1 VNHITE
7 ALTYLGQHWFA
18 IGLSIAFVALV
29 ALLIV
34 LVDLEMAQ
42 YKEERRIMAM
52 RKARRW

>member
-1 VNHITE
+1 MNHITE
-7 ALTYLGQHWFA
+7 AWAYLGQHRFA
-18 IGLSIAFVALV
+18 ISLSVAFVALV

>member
-1 VNHITE
+1 VNHIAE
-7 ALTYLGQHWFA
+7 AWAYLGQHWFA